1 MRSVNSLKNTSY
13 AMLTQILSLIFK
25 FIIQTIFIKM
35 LGAEY
40 LGVNGLFTNVL
51 QMLSLAELGI
61 GSAITYNLYKPL
73 ANNNEKEIKAYMN
86 FYKKAYN
93 FIGLFI
99 LIIGLCITPFLK
111 FFIKN
116 QSQVDNL
123 NLIYLLFLLNTVLSY
138 FFAYKRSIIIAD
150 QKSFLDSQNLLIKT
164 IIQTILQVLILIFTK
179 NYILFLVIQIACTF
193 FSNIFISRKAN
204 KLYPYL
210 IKNTECLTKKQ
221 KRKIYKDVYAMTAHR
236 VGGVVVDGTDNL
248 LISAFASLSSVG
260 IYSNYVLIRSSIDQL
275 LSQLFTAITAS
286 VGNLNAVS
294 TFDKSYK
301 VYQSIFFLNV
311 WIYGFCSIVFLVCI
325 NQFITLW
332 IGKEYLLAEGIVLLI
347 TINFF
352 LTGIRKSTVM
362 FKDTQG
368 LFWNDRYKPYAE
380 AIVNLIAS
388 IAFLKMFGFI
398 GVLLGTLVSTITTC
412 FWIEPYVLYKYGFK
426 KPLSNYFKKF
436 LIYTVIIVII
446 GFFIYYIC
454 DVITITGILGLVIK
468 LLLCAVIFNGMY
480 LLIFFKSPQFKY
492 LLTVFNQ
499 LLLKKNIKI
508 LEKFCL

>member
-25 FIIQTIFIKM
+25 FIIQTIFIKT

-210 IKNTECLTKKQ
+210 IKNTECLTKKT
-221 KRKIYKDVYAMTAHR
+221 K
-236 VGGVVVDGTDNL
+236 
-248 LISAFASLSSVG
+248 
-260 IYSNYVLIRSSIDQL
+260 
-275 LSQLFTAITAS
+275 
-286 VGNLNAVS
+286 
-294 TFDKSYK
+294 
-301 VYQSIFFLNV
+301 
-311 WIYGFCSIVFLVCI
+311 
-325 NQFITLW
+325 
-332 IGKEYLLAEGIVLLI
+332 
-347 TINFF
+347 
-352 LTGIRKSTVM
+352 
-362 FKDTQG
+362 
-368 LFWNDRYKPYAE
+368 
-380 AIVNLIAS
+380 
-388 IAFLKMFGFI
+388 
-398 GVLLGTLVSTITTC
+398 
-412 FWIEPYVLYKYGFK
+412 
-426 KPLSNYFKKF
+426 
-436 LIYTVIIVII
+436 
-446 GFFIYYIC
+446 
-454 DVITITGILGLVIK
+454 
-468 LLLCAVIFNGMY
+468 
-480 LLIFFKSPQFKY
+480 
-492 LLTVFNQ
+492 
-499 LLLKKNIKI
+499 KKNI
-508 LEKFCL
+508 

>member
-25 FIIQTIFIKM
+25 FIIQTIFIKT

-248 LISAFASLSSVG
+248 LISAFVSLSSVG
-260 IYSNYVLIRSSIDQL
+260 IYSNYVLIKSSIDQL

-294 TFDKSYK
+294 TSDKSYK

-352 LTGIRKSTVM
+352 LIGIRKSTVM

-388 IAFLKMFGFI
+388 IVFLKIFGFI

-412 FWIEPYVLYKYGFK
+412 FWIEPYVLYKYSFK

-446 GFFIYYIC
+446 GFFIYHIC
-454 DVITITGILGLVIK
+454 NVITITGILGLVIK

-492 LLTVFNQ
+492 LLAVFNQ

>member
-1 MRSVNSLKNTSY
+1 MHYS
-13 AMLTQILSLIFK
+13 
-25 FIIQTIFIKM
+25 
-35 LGAEY
+35 
-40 LGVNGLFTNVL
+40 
-51 QMLSLAELGI
+51 
-61 GSAITYNLYKPL
+61 
-73 ANNNEKEIKAYMN
+73 
-86 FYKKAYN
+86 
-93 FIGLFI
+93 
-99 LIIGLCITPFLK
+99 FLK

-248 LISAFASLSSVG
+248 LISAFVSLSSVG
-260 IYSNYVLIRSSIDQL
+260 IYSNYVLIKSSIDQL

-294 TFDKSYK
+294 TSDKSYK

-352 LTGIRKSTVM
+352 LIGIRKSTVM

-388 IAFLKMFGFI
+388 IVFLKIFGFI

-412 FWIEPYVLYKYGFK
+412 FWIEPYVLYKYSFK

-446 GFFIYYIC
+446 GFFIYHIC
-454 DVITITGILGLVIK
+454 NVITITGILGLVIK

-492 LLTVFNQ
+492 LLAVFNQ